1 MNEFRRGWR
10 TLLGSFIGIAAGVGS
25 TYFYSLGIFLKPVG
39 ATFGW
44 TRGEA
49 SLGPLVG
56 TLAAAIAAPMTGRVI
71 DRVGPV
77 IMAVVSM
84 LVLATGFALLGSV
97 TTGLTSFLLIIGIM
111 SLLNVGSSPMS
122 YSRLLVADFD
132 HHRGVALGVALTGT
146 GIGAALLPAFLVPY
160 IAAHGW
166 RAGYHRLGLGVIAA
180 CIPVI
185 LLFIGRVRTP
195 RGLRIAPPLQSV
207 EVLPGADALRAGDG
221 VRSPIPLWRDPV
233 FRLMGTIFLLAAMA
247 VLGTVVH
254 FVALLTDAGIDPARA
269 GRLAGVIGLSVIGGR
284 MIAGLLLDRVPAQ
297 WVTAGLFLGSAAGML
312 GLAVGGTAAAL
323 PGACAVGLGV
333 GAEVDLIA
341 YLVSRHFPPARFGV
355 SYGGVYGAFLLGGAA
370 GPALIGFLFDVSG
383 SYAVPLVTSAMLL
396 VGAGLLALRIPS
408 ARAGPDPHPPG
419 DSSS

>member
-1 MNEFRRGWR
+1 VNEFRRGWP
-10 TLLGSFIGIAAGVGS
+10 TLLGSFIGIAAGVSS

-71 DRVGPV
+71 DRAGPV

-97 TTGLTSFLLIIGIM
+97 TAGLTSFLLIIGIM

-132 HHRGVALGVALTGT
+132 RHRGIALGVALTGT
-146 GIGAALLPAFLVPY
+146 GLGAALLPAFLVPY

-166 RAGYHRLGLGVIAA
+166 RAGYHQLALGVAVA
-180 CIPVI
+180 CIPVM
-185 LLFIGRVRTP
+185 LLFIGHLRVT
-195 RGLRIAPPLQSV
+195 RGGQRQPIGAVRPTRPLQ
-207 EVLPGADALRAGDG
+207 A
-221 VRSPIPLWRDPV
+221 PIAVWRDPL
-233 FRLMGTIFLLAAMA
+233 FRLLGTIFFLAAIA

-254 FVALLTDAGIDPARA
+254 FVPLLMDAGIDAVRA
-269 GRLAGVIGLSVIGGR
+269 GRLAGLIGLSVIGGR
-284 MIAGLLLDRVPAQ
+284 VVAGLLLDRVPAQ
-297 WVTAGLFLGSAAGML
+297 WITAGLFLGAAAGML
-312 GLAVGGTAAAL
+312 GLAIGGTGAAV

-341 YLVSRHFPPARFGV
+341 YLVSRHFSPTRFGAY
-355 SYGGVYGAFLLGGAA
+355 YGGVYGAFLLGGAV

-383 SYAVPLVTSAMLL
+383 SYAVPLAVSATLL
-396 VGAGLLALRIPS
+396 GGAGFLALRIPS
-408 ARAGPDPHPPG
+408 ARPAAHPLGDPV
-419 DSSS
+419 